1 MKFSIQGIKND
12 LYFRVLCDVIIIAE
26 YQLNIEKEFEKYT
39 LF

>member
-12 LYFRVLCDVIIIAE
+12 LYFLVLCDMIIIAK